1 MLAVVFL
8 PLFPILLSATIA
20 DVPGLIKI
28 LLVVSYL
35 RFWIFFLVVW
45 VLDLATK
52 VWAVENA
59 DNLRNSPIVV
69 LDWMNGHKAF
79 LEFTYVTNP
88 GAAWSMF
95 SDFPEVLTG
104 LAAMAL
110 VLIFFFRKSLELDK
124 PNLQIIF
131 GLICGGIAG
140 NLCDRIFREPAAVV
154 DFIDIYLPLL
164 NYDYPIFNI
173 ADAGI
178 FIGAISYMFVG
189 LQEGK
194 KARNLEKLK
203 VSKDS

>member
-1 MLAVVFL
+1 V
-8 PLFPILLSATIA
+8 T
-20 DVPGLIKI
+20 
-28 LLVVSYL
+28 YL
-35 RFWIFFLVVW
+35 RFWIFFSVVW

-52 VWAVENA
+52 HWAVENA
-59 DNLRNSPIVV
+59 DDLRNFPIVV

-79 LEFTYVTNP
+79 LEFTYITNP

-95 SDFPEVLTG
+95 SDYPEVLTG

-110 VLIFFFRKSLELDK
+110 VLIFLFRKSLELFK

-140 NLCDRIFREPAAVV
+140 NLCDRIFREPAEVV
-154 DFIDIYLPLL
+154 DFIDVYLPLL

-173 ADAGI
+173 AEAGI

-189 LQEGK
+189 FQEGN

-203 VSKDS
+203 VSQDS